1 MFRAIIFRRNLQSL
15 HHHHSSPHSPS
26 LKNLTTLTQNPP
38 PPPPLSSSPLP
49 PPPLSSSTTTTSS
62 AELRKYLGYTALLL
76 VSAAATYYS
85 FPFPENAKH
94 KKAQLFRYAPLPDDL
109 HTVSNWSGTHE
120 VQTRVF
126 IQPETEEELVDIIK
140 DANEKKRKIRPV
152 GSGLSPNGIG
162 LTRAGMVNL
171 ALLDGVLEVDK
182 EKKTVRVQAG
192 IRVQQLVDGIKDYGL
207 TLQNFASIREQQI
220 GGFVQVGAHGTGAR
234 LPPVD
239 EQVISMKIV
248 TPAKGTIEVSKE
260 KDPELFYLA
269 RVGLGGLGVVTEVTL
284 QCVER
289 QELVEHT
296 FVSSMK
302 DIKKNHKKFLSENK
316 HVKYL
321 YIPYT
326 DTVVVVTCNPVSK
339 WKGAPKFKPKYTED
353 EAIQHVRDL
362 YTESLKK
369 YRGESITKPS
379 NENEPDINELSF
391 TELRDKLLA
400 LDPLNTDHVIKV
412 NQAEAE
418 FWKKSEG
425 YRVGWSDEIL
435 GFDCG
440 GQQWVS
446 ETCFPA
452 GTLAKPSMKDLEYI
466 EQVMV
471 LIEKQGIPAPAPI
484 EQRWTA
490 SSKSRMSPASSS
502 AADDIFSWATAE
514 HAKVGI
520 IMYLPTTDPRQRKD
534 ITEEFFHYRRL
545 TQTQLWDHFSAF
557 EHWAKIEVPK
567 DKEELAA
574 LQTRLRKR
582 FPVDA
587 YNKARR
593 ELDPNRILSNTML
606 EKLFPL
612 STDETISSR
621 ALIPGDLLSSSYGLF
636 PKKKLNKLLLLCPS
650 QEQRTE

>member
-1 MFRAIIFRRNLQSL
+1 MFRALKLRRSAQTLLQFSTTNPTSSLPPSLQS
-15 HHHHSSPHSPS
+15 
-26 LKNLTTLTQNPP
+26 LTTLTSTPPQNPNP
-38 PPPPLSSSPLP
+38 NFIRSFSSSP
-49 PPPLSSSTTTTSS
+49 SSSTSIS
-62 AELRKYLGYTALLL
+62 EKEIRKYLGYAALLL
-76 VSAAATYYS
+76 GCGIATYYS
-85 FPFPENAKH
+85 FPFPEDAKH
-94 KKAQLFRYAPLPDDL
+94 KKAQPFRYAPLPEDL

-126 IQPETEEELVDIIK
+126 LQPESLEELEKIVK
-140 DANEKKRKIRPV
+140 DANEKGQKIRPV

-162 LTRAGMVNL
+162 LQRGGMVNL
-171 ALLDGVLEVDK
+171 ALMDKVLEVDR

-192 IRVQQLVDGIKDYGL
+192 IRVQQLVDGIKEHGL

-220 GGFVQVGAHGTGAR
+220 GGIVQVGAHGTGAR
-234 LPPVD
+234 LPPID
-239 EQVISMKIV
+239 EQVISMKLV
-248 TPAKGTIEVSKE
+248 TPAKGTIEISKE

-269 RVGLGGLGVVTEVTL
+269 RCGLGGLGVVAEVTL

-296 FVSSMK
+296 FVSNMK
-302 DIKKNHKKFLSENK
+302 EIKKNHKKWLADNK

-321 YIPYT
+321 WIPYT
-326 DTVVVVTCNPVSK
+326 ETVVVVTCNPVSK
-339 WKGAPKFKPKYTED
+339 WRGPPKFEPKYGKD
-353 EAIQHVRDL
+353 EALQHVRDL
-362 YTESLKK
+362 YLELAKK
-369 YRGESITKPS
+369 YRGEETTAKSQE
-379 NENEPDINELSF
+379 NNEPDINELSF

-400 LDPLNTDHVIKV
+400 LDPLDTDHVIKV

-418 FWKKSEG
+418 FWRKSEG

-446 ETCFPA
+446 ENCFPA
-452 GTLAKPSMKDLEYI
+452 GSLAKPNMKDLEFM
-466 EQVMV
+466 EELQK
-471 LIEKQGIPAPAPI
+471 LIQSKGIPAPAPI

-490 SSKSRMSPASSS
+490 RSKSLMSPASSS
-502 AADDIFSWATAE
+502 VEDDIFSW
-514 HAKVGI
+514 VGI
-520 IMYLPTTDPRQRKD
+520 IMYLPTSDARQRKE
-534 ITEEFFHYRRL
+534 ITEEFLNYKHL
-545 TQTQLWDHFSAF
+545 TQKQLWDKYSAY

-574 LQTRLRKR
+574 LQERLRKR

-593 ELDPNRILSNTML
+593 EMDPNKILSNVML

-612 STDETISSR
+612 RETS
-621 ALIPGDLLSSSYGLF
+621 
-636 PKKKLNKLLLLCPS
+636 
-650 QEQRTE
+650 

>member
-1 MFRAIIFRRNLQSL
+1 MQRALTLKRTL
-15 HHHHSSPHSPS
+15 HRIANSIT
-26 LKNLTTLTQNPP
+26 KN
-38 PPPPLSSSPLP
+38 PLSSGRAFCNAPSPSP
-49 PPPLSSSTTTTSS
+49 APSASS
-62 AELRKYLGYTALLL
+62 ASASASEVRKYMGYTAL
-76 VSAAATYYS
+76 VSFCGAATYYS

-94 KKAQLFRYAPLPDDL
+94 KKAQIFRYAPLPEEL

-126 IQPETEEELVDIIK
+126 HQPETLEELEKVVK
-140 DANEKKRKIRPV
+140 EANENKYRIRPV

-162 LTRAGMVNL
+162 SSRAGMVNL
-171 ALLDGVLEVDK
+171 ALMDKVLEVDK
-182 EKKTVRVQAG
+182 EKKRVRVQAG
-192 IRVQQLVDGIKDYGL
+192 IRVQQLVDGIKDQGL

-220 GGFVQVGAHGTGAR
+220 GGIVQVGAHGTGAR
-234 LPPVD
+234 LPPID
-239 EQVISMKIV
+239 EQVISMKLV

-269 RVGLGGLGVVTEVTL
+269 RCGLGGLGVVAEVTI
-284 QCVER
+284 QCVDR
-289 QELVEHT
+289 QELLEHT
-296 FVSSMK
+296 IVSNMEE
-302 DIKKNHKKFLSENK
+302 IKKNHKKLLSENK

-339 WKGAPKFKPKYTED
+339 WKGPPKFKPKYTTD

-362 YTESLKK
+362 YRECLKK
-369 YRGESITKPS
+369 YRVVPDNSV
-379 NENEPDINELSF
+379 DINELSF

-400 LDPLNTDHVIKV
+400 LNPLNKDHIVKV

-418 FWKKSEG
+418 FWRKSEG

-466 EQVMV
+466 ADLKQ
-471 LIEKQGIPAPAPI
+471 LIEKEEIPAPAPI

-490 SSKSRMSPASSS
+490 STKGPMSPASSS
-502 AADDIFSWATAE
+502 REDDIFSW
-514 HAKVGI
+514 VGI
-520 IMYLPTTDPRQRKD
+520 IMYLPTTDARQRKD
-534 ITEEFFHYRRL
+534 ITEEFFHYRHL
-545 TQTQLWDHFSAF
+545 TQTRLWDTYSSY

-567 DKEELAA
+567 DREQLTA
-574 LQTRLRKR
+574 LQARLRKR

-587 YNKARR
+587 YNKART
-593 ELDPNRILSNTML
+593 ELDPNRILSNIKL

-612 STDETISSR
+612 SDTI
-621 ALIPGDLLSSSYGLF
+621 
-636 PKKKLNKLLLLCPS
+636 
-650 QEQRTE
+650 